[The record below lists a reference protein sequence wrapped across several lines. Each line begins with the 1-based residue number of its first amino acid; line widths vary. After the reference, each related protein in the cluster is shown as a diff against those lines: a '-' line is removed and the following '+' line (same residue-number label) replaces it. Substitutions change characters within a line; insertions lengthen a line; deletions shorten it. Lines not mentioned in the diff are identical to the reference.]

1 MEAGL
6 RSVEEG
12 LLPPILIKG
21 ETTPSMMLTDRMEH
35 YNVPGV
41 SIALINRNELDRA
54 KGYGVL
60 LAEGGN
66 PVTPD
71 TLFQAA
77 SISKPI
83 AAMAAL
89 RLVQEGKL
97 DLDRDVNEV
106 LQSWKVPESVLTIE
120 EKVTLRRLLSH
131 TAGLTVQGFFGY
143 PVGDEIPTLL
153 EILDGRP
160 PANSQRIRVE
170 MVPGS
175 RFQYSGGGYVV
186 LQQLL
191 MDVASIPFPELMKD
205 LVLKPLGLRNSYF
218 QQPLPS
224 DHTSRSASGHSL
236 EGEPISGGW
245 HLYPELAAAGLW
257 TNPTDLALFLIEVI
271 RSATGQ
277 SNKVLSSEMTQ
288 EMLRPQVGD
297 ETWGFGMGLLHA
309 GIGRSAH
316 ITMGGSNQG
325 YRCKLTAFLKT
336 GQGAVVMTNG
346 EHGEELSDEVLRG
359 IARVYGWPALQPIEK
374 TLADI
379 DRRIFDDFVG
389 DYILADYPDFP
400 INIRNVENKI
410 VLNTPVDGERRE
422 LHPESDTQFF
432 STISTREYT
441 FIRDD
446 QGKVIALEASGG
458 GGQTLIARK
467 LK

>member
-1 MEAGL
+1 MQAGL

-21 ETTPSMMLTDRMEH
+21 EPLPSMRLTDRMEH

-41 SIALINRNELDRA
+41 SLALINRNELDGA

-60 LAEGGN
+60 LSEGGN

-106 LQSWKVPESVLTIE
+106 LRSWKVPESVLTSE

-153 EILDGRP
+153 EILDGRS
-160 PANSQRIRVE
+160 PANSQPIRAE

-175 RFQYSGGGYVV
+175 RFQYSGGGYVL

-191 MDVASIPFPELMKD
+191 MDVTLISFPELIED
-205 LVLKPLGLRNSYF
+205 LILKPLGLRDSYF

-224 DHTSRSASGHSL
+224 DQISRSASGHGH
-236 EGEPISGGW
+236 EGEPIRGGW

-257 TNPTDLALFLIEVI
+257 TNPTDLALFLIEII
-271 RSATGQ
+271 RSAAGQ

-288 EMLRPQVGD
+288 EMLKPQVGD
-297 ETWGFGMGLLHA
+297 ETWGFGMGFLHA
-309 GIGRSAH
+309 GIGRSSH

-325 YRCKLTAFLKT
+325 YRCKLIAFLET
-336 GQGAVVMTNG
+336 EQGAVMMTNG
-346 EHGEELSDEVLRG
+346 EHGEELIDEVLRG

-374 TLADI
+374 TVADV
-379 DRRIFDDFVG
+379 DRGVLDDFVG

-400 INIRNVENKI
+400 ISVRNVENKI
-410 VLNTPVDGERRE
+410 FLYTPADGERRE

-432 STISTREYT
+432 STTSTREYT
-441 FIRDD
+441 FILDD